1 MDGANGG
8 LTLPQQVRAE
18 WLADPVRA
26 REWKSFLTRFDERYC
41 QVSGAKIEG
50 GAVTAVTTG
59 AGAAADQRVP
69 ETKIGKMEDLK
80 DVCQSLAGPSG
91 SNIMLHII
99 LVPEPQLWVSATGN
113 DGCLD
118 TRTPW
123 CHGAGTW
130 LVEAKA
136 EKYLKDCLAL
146 SNSTVPVPFPS
157 TLRL

>member
-41 QVSGAKIEG
+41 QAAGAKIEG
-50 GAVTAVTTG
+50 GTVTAVTTG

-69 ETKIGKMEDLK
+69 EMKIGKMEDLK

-91 SNIMLHII
+91 STSCCTTSWSLSRSCGWPP
-99 LVPEPQLWVSATGN
+99 LATMAAW
-113 DGCLD
+113 
-118 TRTPW
+118 TPGP
-123 CHGAGTW
+123 HGAT
-130 LVEAKA
+130 A
-136 EKYLKDCLAL
+136 LAL
-146 SNSTVPVPFPS
+146 GLWKPKRKST
-157 TLRL
+157 

>member
-69 ETKIGKMEDLK
+69 EMKIGKM
-80 DVCQSLAGPSG
+80 
-91 SNIMLHII
+91 
-99 LVPEPQLWVSATGN
+99 EPQLWVSATGN

>member
-1 MDGANGG
+1 M
-8 LTLPQQVRAE
+8 
-18 WLADPVRA
+18 
-26 REWKSFLTRFDERYC
+26 
-41 QVSGAKIEG
+41 
-50 GAVTAVTTG
+50 
-59 AGAAADQRVP
+59 
-69 ETKIGKMEDLK
+69 KIGKMEDLK

-136 EKYLKDCLAL
+136 EKYLGLFGTEQQYRA
-146 SNSTVPVPFPS
+146 SSFPLNPS
-157 TLRL
+157 PLTRV